1 MKKTVILSIL
11 SFAFISASQAQV
23 RRSGIKLLTKDKST
37 GLSFKNDSLLII
49 TDDSVKT
56 KMLSDTSGYVY
67 VEFPPG
73 KHSIGV
79 GYLGYQ
85 AQTMYGINVSEQ
97 KTSYVTIALDD
108 GYEGKSKRKKGGIRL
123 KMKK

>member
-1 MKKTVILSIL
+1 MKKLII
-11 SFAFISASQAQV
+11 ISSLIVASSLLKAQT

-37 GLSFKNDSLLII
+37 GLSFKNDYLLII
-49 TDDSVKT
+49 TDDSLKT

-67 VEFPPG
+67 VELPPG

-79 GYLGYQ
+79 GYIGYQ
-85 AQTMYGINVSEQ
+85 TQTMHGINVAEQ
-97 KTSYVTIALDD
+97 KTSYVTIAIDD
-108 GYEGKSKRKKGGIRL
+108 GHEEKPKRKKGGVRL